1 MPQLRPDDRLPPDPR
16 IEASSNINEGDMS
29 GLLNAE
35 PAPLV
40 TENDNFSPASET
52 DSETDSDL
60 DSGMDPDSDSDAYS
74 EAEPDETITA
84 TIVREIQ
91 DGTYTC
97 LVCTSEIDLESKIW
111 SCHECF
117 RVYDLDCIKDWA
129 KNGSSTDKV
138 QKTWR
143 CPACN
148 VVTSTVPQKFTCWC
162 GKVPNPR
169 PNALMPFSCGNPCNT
184 PYPGCVHSC
193 SSPCHPGHH
202 PVCGALGPLMKCHCG
217 KHERQLPC
225 LITPYETGWKCAVPC
240 EVSVCDLGHGC
251 PKKSCHSGFCGPC
264 DRTVQVQ
271 CYCGQLKMDVV
282 CYQRFAK
289 QCSDFRGEE
298 TWIGSA
304 KCGLKTKVYYDCS
317 VHYDEIE
324 CQPLPTEA
332 KKCKLSPDVV
342 KTCHCGKSAVEPDT
356 RTKCTDPIP
365 ECDSVCGK
373 LLPCGCTC
381 IQKCHSGECVCFNV
395 LERDCSC
402 GNSVFMVPCRFL
414 QQGFQPK
421 CTRKCPVLLNCR
433 KHYHREVCCAFEK
446 EALRREREKKKAI
459 RNGTRTLRNEDE
471 TMTMEPIHI
480 CTRTCNRLKSC
491 GRHYCEALCHA
502 GPCGI
507 CLESSNEDLVCHCG
521 KTRIDAPVRCGT
533 VLECHEQ
540 CVRPKPC
547 GHRPEVHECHDDNTN
562 CPKCTVSVTKRC
574 NCGRKEIKNVLC
586 SQTNVSCGTLCT
598 ETKACG
604 HPCLNVCSSDCTERN
619 IHASPANCQLYCK
632 KPRLRCPHMCK
643 SKCHYKKPGK
653 PLLCD
658 GFLCKEPVQVQCP
671 CGRKKKTGSCGGS
684 TLSPSLIL
692 LSIDCDDD
700 CLKAARDEELR
711 KALLGDEEEQLEL
724 PYSDSLMDV
733 YERQTLWCSRMEVN
747 FRVFVNE
754 NKETEE
760 KENKETEKMENGENE
775 KTENGENVNE
785 DNESGEKEKEDNE
798 SGEKGNTPETP
809 AAVTFRRFTGLN
821 SAQVAFLCNLAS
833 SFGLYFE
840 HEDDSMFIAITKHTV
855 VPETTIQQAVVS
867 RQQYREEKNKAEMMK
882 NKDIAESLFNAILVQ
897 DVFFGIVKDE
907 LERELMPLIEGFKI
921 EQPKMHWMRESTYV
935 FYSEAWYQQMTLEEE
950 NKLYLAMKSVRNA
963 VRNKSLAFNAKLC
976 LIDGEAEHIL
986 KINEKDLALR
996 LDKKEEKQPSPSLEN
1011 NSFSILEGS
1020 I

>member
-1 MPQLRPDDRLPPDPR
+1 MPRLRPDDRLPPDPR
-16 IEASSNINEGDMS
+16 IGTSLNLHEGDMV

-35 PAPLV
+35 PATLV
-40 TENDNFSPASET
+40 TKNDNFSS
-52 DSETDSDL
+52 DSEIDSDL
-60 DSGMDPDSDSDAYS
+60 DSALDPDSDSDAYS

-111 SCHECF
+111 SCQECF

-162 GKVPNPR
+162 GKVANPR
-169 PNALMPFSCGNPCNT
+169 PNSFMPFSCGNPCNT

-193 SSPCHPGHH
+193 SSACHPGHH

-225 LITPYETGWKCAVPC
+225 LITPYETGWKCNVPC
-240 EVSVCDLGHGC
+240 EVNVCDLGHGC
-251 PKKSCHSGFCGPC
+251 PKKACHSGFCGPC
-264 DRTVQVQ
+264 DRIVQEK
-271 CYCGQLKMDVV
+271 CYCGQLKMDVA

-289 QCSDFRGEE
+289 QCNDVKGEE
-298 TWIGSA
+298 TWIGTV
-304 KCGLKTKVYYDCS
+304 KCGLKTKIYYDCS

-324 CQPLPTEA
+324 CQPLPTVSR
-332 KKCKLSPDVV
+332 KCKLSPDVV
-342 KTCHCGKSAVEPDT
+342 KTCHCGKSSVEPKM

-373 LLPCGCTC
+373 LLSCGCTC

-395 LERDCSC
+395 LERECSC
-402 GNSVFMVPCRFL
+402 GNSAFMVPCRFL
-414 QQGFQPK
+414 QEGYQPK

-433 KHYHREVCCAFEK
+433 KHYHREVCCPFEK

-480 CTRTCNRLKSC
+480 CIRTCNRLKSC

-540 CVRPKPC
+540 CARPKAC

-562 CPKCTVSVTKRC
+562 CPKCTASVTKRC

-586 SQTNVSCGTLCT
+586 SQTNVSCGTMCT

-632 KPRLRCPHMCK
+632 KYRLKCPHTCK
-643 SKCHYKKPGK
+643 SKCHFKKPGK

-658 GFLCKEPVQVQCP
+658 GFLCKETVQIQCP
-671 CGRKKKTGSCGGS
+671 CGRKKKVGSCGGS
-684 TLSPSLIL
+684 TLSASLIL
-692 LSIDCDDD
+692 LSLDCDED

-711 KALLGDEEEQLEL
+711 KVLLGDEEDQLEL

-733 YERQTLWCSRMEVN
+733 FERQTLWCSRMEVV
-747 FRVFVNE
+747 FRVFV
-754 NKETEE
+754 KESLQL
-760 KENKETEKMENGENE
+760 KE
-775 KTENGENVNE
+775 
-785 DNESGEKEKEDNE
+785 NESGEKSEENGEEYEENAVKPTQENDVKSSKELEETSNE
-798 SGEKGNTPETP
+798 PPS
-809 AAVTFRRFTGLN
+809 VTFRRFSGLN
-821 SAQVAFLCNLAS
+821 SAQIAFLCDLAKS
-833 SFGLYFE
+833 LRLYSE
-840 HEDDSMFIAITKHTV
+840 HDDESMFIAITKHTFL
-855 VPETTIQQAVVS
+855 PETTIQQSVLS
-867 RQQYREEKNKAEMMK
+867 RQQYRIEMNKAEMMK
-882 NKDIAESLFNAILVQ
+882 KKDIAESLFNAILVQ

-921 EQPKMHWMRESTYV
+921 EKPKMHWMRESTYV
-935 FYSEAWYQQMTLEEE
+935 FYSETSYQQMTLEEE

-976 LIDGEAEHIL
+976 LIDADVEHIL
-986 KINEKDLALR
+986 KVNEKDLALK
-996 LDKKEEKQPSPSLEN
+996 LDEKEVKEPSPSLEN